1 MDAFFKIIDRLFAA
15 IPAEFQKYIRL
26 GMLGVWV
33 VLAGV
38 AALIAFRSG
47 QSSVPQKG
55 EDLYLSNI
63 KEKVYRDR
71 RKREPVDVVLPDL
84 NELFKKEVAPLA
96 VFQSEEKPPRPPE
109 SSPAAEPL
117 PMQGPKDEVLFPEKG
132 VRPEPRG
139 AMEAEPSR
147 PRGQPGSP
155 GTGPVHSSTNPGGG
169 PPPLLPLE

>member
-1 MDAFFKIIDRLFAA
+1 MDSFFKLIDRLFAA

-26 GMLGVWV
+26 GMLGLWV
-33 VLAGV
+33 VLAGIF
-38 AALIAFRSG
+38 AFIAFRTG

-84 NELFKKEVAPLA
+84 NELFKRETAPLA
-96 VFQSEEKPPRPPE
+96 VFQAEEKPPQSPE
-109 SSPAAEPL
+109 SSPTGQPL
-117 PMQGPKDEVLFPEKG
+117 PLQGPKDEVLFPEKG
-132 VRPEPRG
+132 VRPEPKG
-139 AMEAEPSR
+139 AIDEPA
-147 PRGQPGSP
+147 PRRATP
-155 GTGPVHSSTNPGGG
+155 GTGTANPPGTQG